1 MKSLCLVFVKRSA
14 AYCDPN
20 DSIDTCVLRPCH
32 KLSRASRSSLSRFP
46 QVSPIWKDGKS
57 SLKSHRTRARTFEL
71 STVTHTTP
79 VYTHSV
85 SNFNGIPRAVQRP
98 GRQLDASR
106 ARTNQ
111 KNFAAAPST
120 SLLQHTNNKP
130 RGWSGGTM
138 VSPTYIRKALRAG
151 VLVTTSKRQGPT
163 VGESRTNHVDSRH

>member
-138 VSPTYIRKALRAG
+138 VSPTYISESTSSGCFGHNFQEAG
-151 VLVTTSKRQGPT
+151 PYCGRVTNK
-163 VGESRTNHVDSRH
+163 SR